1 MEDNKDSE
9 NIHNWFKQECY
20 NSQQDWLNAPNQLK
34 VTKDQLD
41 ELNKSIIKNKG
52 KERLDEIR
60 KLCSKLDKIPN
71 EHSKVTIPKIKTNEL
86 IPSPDDLIKTFSTI
100 SDNDLKILG
109 FSKNKQTKIL

>member
-1 MEDNKDSE
+1 MEDNNNTVKP
-9 NIHNWFKQECY
+9 
-20 NSQQDWLNAPNQLK
+20 WLCKPTPLR
-34 VTKDQLD
+34 LLRD
-41 ELNKSIIKNKG
+41 EHKELIKSCSKNKG

-86 IPSPDDLIKTFSTI
+86 IPSSDDLIKTFSTI